1 PRPLDLA
8 PLVRETLRLLGA
20 TLAAEVEI
28 DTHLPPGL
36 PPANLD
42 PVQVEQILV
51 NLCINARDA
60 MSGSGRLEIG
70 LDREHLGGTVCSS
83 CRQKVRGDYLV
94 LKVKDTGCGIDPL
107 HLDRLFEPFF
117 TTKPS
122 GQGSGMGLAV
132 VHGIV
137 HEYGGHLCVEST
149 PGEGT
154 LFRVLFPP
162 ISTDDTRVPDARSTN
177 PDPTPAPGR
186 LQGHILLVDDDDLAG
201 GLMLD
206 LLEDRGLDVVLVMNG
221 EEALAALSTTTEPF
235 DLVITDQAMP
245 RMTGLELVRRIRPTH
260 PDLPI
265 ILYTGNADA
274 RDAEEVEAAGVR
286 ALVRKP
292 VDVAALGELL
302 RDLLA

>member
-1 PRPLDLA
+1 
-8 PLVRETLRLLGA
+8 
-20 TLAAEVEI
+20 
-28 DTHLPPGL
+28 
-36 PPANLD
+36 
-42 PVQVEQILV
+42 
-51 NLCINARDA
+51 

-70 LDREHLGGTVCSS
+70 LGREHLGGTVCAS

-94 LKVKDTGCGIDPL
+94 LKVKDTGCGIDPM

-132 VHGIV
+132 VHGVV
-137 HEYGGHLCVEST
+137 HEYGGHLCLEST

-162 ISTDDTRVPDARSTN
+162 ISTDDTRVPDTQSTN
-177 PDPTPAPGR
+177 PDPTPTPGQ
-186 LQGHILLVDDDDLAG
+186 LQGRILLVDDDDLAG

-221 EEALAALSTTTEPF
+221 EDALAALSTASETF

-245 RMTGLELVRRIRPTH
+245 RMTGLELARRVRPIN

-274 RDAEEVEAAGVR
+274 LDAEEVEASGVR
-286 ALVRKP
+286 ALIRKP
-292 VDVAALGELL
+292 VDLSALGELL

>member
-1 PRPLDLA
+1 
-8 PLVRETLRLLGA
+8 
-20 TLAAEVEI
+20 
-28 DTHLPPGL
+28 
-36 PPANLD
+36 
-42 PVQVEQILV
+42 
-51 NLCINARDA
+51 
-60 MSGSGRLEIG
+60 M
-70 LDREHLGGTVCSS
+70 
-83 CRQKVRGDYLV
+83 
-94 LKVKDTGCGIDPL
+94 

-132 VHGIV
+132 VHGVV

-162 ISTDDTRVPDARSTN
+162 ISTDDTPLPDNRSTG
-177 PDPTPAPGR
+177 PDPTPAPGQ
-186 LQGHILLVDDDDLAG
+186 LQGRVLLVVDDDLAG

-206 LLEDRGLDVVLVMNG
+206 LLEDRGLDVVFAMNA
-221 EEALAALSTTTEPF
+221 EEALAALSAASEPF
-235 DLVITDQAMP
+235 DLLITDQAMP
-245 RMTGLELVRRIRPTH
+245 RMTGLELVQRARTVN

-274 RDAEEVEAAGVR
+274 LDAEEVEAAGVR

-292 VDVAALGELL
+292 VDVAALGELP